1 RAIKDSWR
9 AGDAIGWELDFLK
22 EFTPS
27 MREAAGWIFEM
38 ACQVLFLQLLNSS
51 KEAIDNRLNNIDQF
65 SIASFEEFRSWRKST
80 WQAISKIQPAA
91 SLMLG
96 VNSLRKSS
104 SQPTASPARQ
114 LSLMT
119 LGLARYVEKTS
130 CSSAVMD
137 GAVEARWRRNWI
149 WSDGAGVKWSGP
161 RLPFSPDFTAWVF
174 AFSVVSQRAMF
185 CARARITV
193 AALMR
198 NVPA

>member
-1 RAIKDSWR
+1 HFTPAPSLQIQFLRHLASTAPYITALEQLVFATYRANPSVIKDSWR
-9 AGDAIGWELDFLK
+9 AGDAVGWELDFLK

-51 KEAIDNRLNNIDQF
+51 KEAIENWSMLFNRL

-104 SQPTASPARQ
+104 SQPIASPARQ
-114 LSLMT
+114 LSLI
-119 LGLARYVEKTS
+119 AR
-130 CSSAVMD
+130 
-137 GAVEARWRRNWI
+137 
-149 WSDGAGVKWSGP
+149 
-161 RLPFSPDFTAWVF
+161 
-174 AFSVVSQRAMF
+174 
-185 CARARITV
+185 
-193 AALMR
+193 
-198 NVPA
+198 